1 MAIHEYF
8 RGDSFGES
16 SLIFER
22 PRSSTV
28 ICSSDT
34 CSLHEMVGS
43 DFLAVLDSHPDAAAS
58 LRDMCRK
65 RLFKKAVKK
74 LSLEKNRGLTNADIV
89 AAFHEA
95 DLDGSGL
102 LSFDEIKGLMHKMD
116 PTIPEQEIRSLLK
129 FVDIDE
135 DGLISLGKLLVLNEY
150 NMTILQPFRL
160 FICDMFGP
168 TRCQVDNEQSNLW
181 GIRSFFCCGEFV
193 HFSVLRYTAS
203 GLGCLDR
210 ICVRSAL
217 TMPKSLLNFSR
228 RTCV

>member
-1 MAIHEYF
+1 MPANIFTWYIFPTYYMKFLVNEGRLEVKHGDNDMAIHKYF
-8 RGDSFGES
+8 HGDSFGES

-102 LSFDEIKGLMHKMD
+102 LSFDEIKDLMHKMD

-135 DGLISLGKLLVLNEY
+135 DGLISLGK
-150 NMTILQPFRL
+150 
-160 FICDMFGP
+160 
-168 TRCQVDNEQSNLW
+168 
-181 GIRSFFCCGEFV
+181 
-193 HFSVLRYTAS
+193 
-203 GLGCLDR
+203 
-210 ICVRSAL
+210 
-217 TMPKSLLNFSR
+217 
-228 RTCV
+228 